1 MCEVLRKV
9 VRALRECPHLRIEI
23 WGTRLVAR
31 LSDVG
36 HGSRMNGAPDVSS
49 CRDLSNGEDVIFNC
63 DTALYR
69 YHFADGL
76 NLIEPGVFC

>member
-23 WGTRLVAR
+23 WGTRLVAG

-36 HGSRMNGAPDVSS
+36 HGCEEVKA
-49 CRDLSNGEDVIFNC
+49 ED
-63 DTALYR
+63 
-69 YHFADGL
+69 
-76 NLIEPGVFC
+76 E